1 MSERESDQA
10 KVSEKVLVT
19 ISFDRESAAIFREM
33 KKELVG
39 SQSELLRNALRFYSR
54 HKNLFESLDGDRI
67 RIYTEML
74 SDGEHVI
81 LDIDHWILFL
91 KFIESH
97 PDKEKFWEMHQKV
110 SQAHA
115 EEFLHKNNDIET
127 VFRRLEACNLFKLI
141 RTAETD
147 FTLIL
152 GYDVPKKFIVTEI
165 EDIFSKMGMRAD
177 IREDLSKIR
186 VKILPLNDQ

>member
-1 MSERESDQA
+1 MRGGEGSQ
-10 KVSEKVLVT
+10 EKGPDKFLVT
-19 ISFDRESAAIFREM
+19 ISFDRESAVIFREM
-33 KKELVG
+33 KDGLVG
-39 SQSELLRNALRFYSR
+39 SQSELLRTALKFYSR
-54 HKNLFESLDGDRI
+54 HKALFESLDGDRL

-74 SDGEHVI
+74 SEGEHVI

-91 KFIESH
+91 RFIESH

-115 EEFLHKNNDIET
+115 EEFIQKSHDIKT
-127 VFRRLEACNLFKLI
+127 VLRRLEACNLFKLI
-141 RTAETD
+141 RTSETE

-152 GYDVPKKFIVTEI
+152 GYDVPKRFIRTEI
-165 EDIFSKMGMRAD
+165 EEIISKMGRRAE

-186 VKILPLNDQ
+186 VEILPPR

>member
-1 MSERESDQA
+1 MRGGEGSQ
-10 KVSEKVLVT
+10 EKGPDKFLVT
-19 ISFDRESAAIFREM
+19 ISFDRESAGIFREM
-33 KKELVG
+33 KDGLVG
-39 SQSELLRNALRFYSR
+39 SQSELLRTALKFYSR
-54 HKNLFESLDGDRI
+54 HKALFESLDGDRL

-74 SDGEHVI
+74 SEGEHVI

-91 KFIESH
+91 RFIESH

-115 EEFLHKNNDIET
+115 EEFIQKSHDIKT
-127 VFRRLEACNLFKLI
+127 VLRRLEACNLFKLI
-141 RTAETD
+141 RTSETE

-152 GYDVPKKFIVTEI
+152 GYDVPKRFIRTEI
-165 EDIFSKMGMRAD
+165 EEIISKMGRRAE

-186 VKILPLNDQ
+186 VEILPPR

>member
-1 MSERESDQA
+1 MRGGEGFQ
-10 KVSEKVLVT
+10 EKGPEKFLVT
-19 ISFDRESAAIFREM
+19 ISFDRESAGIFREM
-33 KKELVG
+33 KDGLVG
-39 SQSELLRNALRFYSR
+39 SQSELLRTALRFYSR
-54 HKNLFESLDGDRI
+54 HKALFESLDGDRL

-74 SDGEHVI
+74 SEGEHVI

-91 KFIESH
+91 RFIESH

-115 EEFLHKNNDIET
+115 EEFIQKSHDIKT
-127 VFRRLEACNLFKLI
+127 VLRRLEACNLFKLI
-141 RTAETD
+141 RTSETE

-152 GYDVPKKFIVTEI
+152 GYDVPKRFIRTEI
-165 EDIFSKMGMRAD
+165 EEIISKMGRRAE

-186 VKILPLNDQ
+186 VEILPPR

>member
-1 MSERESDQA
+1 MRGGEGFQ
-10 KVSEKVLVT
+10 EKGPEKFLVT
-19 ISFDRESAAIFREM
+19 ISFDRESAGIFREM
-33 KKELVG
+33 KDGLVG
-39 SQSELLRNALRFYSR
+39 SQSELLRTALKFYSR
-54 HKNLFESLDGDRI
+54 HKALFESLDGDRL

-74 SDGEHVI
+74 SEGEHVI

-91 KFIESH
+91 RFIESH

-115 EEFLHKNNDIET
+115 EEFIQKSHDIKT
-127 VFRRLEACNLFKLI
+127 VLRRLEACNLFKLI
-141 RTAETD
+141 RTSETE

-152 GYDVPKKFIVTEI
+152 GYDVPKRFIRTEI
-165 EDIFSKMGMRAD
+165 EEIISKMGRRAE

-186 VKILPLNDQ
+186 VEILPPR